1 MIADYWDHELKTDS
15 AQPLAISKLSFKPT
29 LGQNYMLLRRFE
41 FVPSKNTCMSHSCE
55 GAQQTY
61 IYSHLANKMMMI
73 ALPSVRIACIPNIH
87 LVN

>member
-15 AQPLAISKLSFKPT
+15 AQPLAISKLSFMR
-29 LGQNYMLLRRFE
+29 QNYMLLRGCE

-55 GAQQTY
+55 GAQKTY
-61 IYSHLANKMMMI
+61 IYSLLANKMMMI